1 MFTKKSLALFALT
14 SLFLSYAM
22 ADDCVIINVN
32 EPLYAG
38 NLDNKIV
45 HQLSNDDFAN
55 TVTYNDKRKRIF
67 ISYKSFN
74 GWIDENALL
83 CNAGN
88 SGLFNAISRNPSLP
102 ISLKKKAL
110 LATNIESLKDIE
122 LQGGNAQ
129 QAQDLQVN
137 IYYSPS
143 QEAKYISTQAKLFQV
158 RYIYKQLTVD
168 GKDFFLVGLNESTN
182 VDNIKNVL
190 QGWVGEDKVL
200 EWDNRIGLEFNT
212 ADDAQS
218 KIYLDPKQKT
228 IKYTEQS
235 KDKMQYYEPRFP
247 LLRKINKDT
256 FRIGFIGGADN
267 GKITRSEIA
276 KAKQSVN
283 EVIQNNQLQ
292 IAIVIDATSGMKP
305 YFQDVVDATKE
316 FLDITK
322 QKANVD
328 IAITVF
334 RDYADG
340 KDIYS
345 VIKNFKEE
353 KNINLDNIATKSNA
367 LDNGVGAYPEALFY
381 SIDASIKALNWSKK
395 NIEKYMIVIGD
406 HGNHP
411 DSSQYKQEKQF
422 STLSIGN
429 QLKDK
434 LVTLWGIQ
442 VSSKASGTNVDIK
455 QSSLSRFP
463 TQINEIIAHNKNSS
477 GKVTSYKRATKD
489 DIRNTL
495 VKIYNNFAAIKVAL
509 SDLNRENTLQ
519 EKTGFSAAILKRLGI
534 DPKIFGQI
542 TQATST
548 GYINRYDKGFTQKV
562 LIKKRD
568 LERLKTSINSL
579 SGTLFRGSYHD
590 ELGQRQIKNTVIR
603 IFQDLTG
610 DTIKEDENIRRF
622 IFSKT
627 ALPVQTKA
635 LQQSINRLIRKCAN
649 KDYRVGLVKELEA
662 KYIKIHGVLME
673 KELNLGKFNV
683 ATGKYSFT
691 EGADKKYFYNLEQP
705 IESKKGIIDNSQVL
719 HSWVPI
725 ELFP

>member
-1 MFTKKSLALFALT
+1 MFKKTPLAILLA
-14 SLFLSYAM
+14 SLFLSYAG
-22 ADDCVIINVN
+22 ADDCVIIDASAA
-32 EPLYAG
+32 LYGG

-45 HQLSNDDFAN
+45 HQLGNDDFAN
-55 TVTYNDKRKRIF
+55 TVVYNDKRERVF
-67 ISYKSFN
+67 VSYNNIS
-74 GWIDENALL
+74 GWIDEKALL
-83 CNAGN
+83 CNTGN
-88 SGLFNAISRNPSLP
+88 SGLFSAMSRNPSLP

-110 LATNIESLKDIE
+110 LATNIESLRNIE
-122 LQGGNAQ
+122 LKGGKAEE
-129 QAQDLQVN
+129 AQDLQVN
-137 IYYSPS
+137 IYYSPR
-143 QEAKYISTQAKLFQV
+143 EEPKYISTQAKLFQV
-158 RYIYKQLTVD
+158 RYIYKQLTV
-168 GKDFFLVGLNESTN
+168 GNKEFFLVGLNESTN
-182 VDNIKNVL
+182 IDNIKNVL
-190 QGWVGEDKVL
+190 QGWVSEDKVL

-212 ADDAQS
+212 EDKEQS
-218 KIYLDPKQKT
+218 KIYLDAKQKT
-228 IKYTEQS
+228 IKYIEQS

-247 LLRKINKDT
+247 LLRKINQDT
-256 FRIGFIGGADN
+256 FRIGFIGGAD
-267 GKITRSEIA
+267 GESISRSEIA

-305 YFQDVVDATKE
+305 YFPDVVDATKE

-345 VIKNFKEE
+345 VIKNFKED
-353 KNINLDNIATKSNA
+353 KKINLDNIDVKSNA
-367 LDNGVGAYPEALFY
+367 SDNGVGAYPEALFY
-381 SIDASIKALNWSKK
+381 SIDASVKSLDWSKK

-411 DSSQYKQEKQF
+411 NANQYKQEKQF
-422 STLSIGN
+422 STLSIGS

-434 LVTLWGIQ
+434 LITLWGIQ
-442 VSSKASGTNVDIK
+442 VSSKATGNNAVIK
-455 QSSLSRFP
+455 QSSLARFP

-477 GKVTSYKRATKD
+477 GKVTSYKRATKE

-548 GYINRYDKGFTQKV
+548 GYINRYDQGFTQKV

-649 KDYRVGLVKELEA
+649 KDYRIELVKELEA

-673 KELNLGKFNV
+673 KEINLGKFNV
-683 ATGKYSFT
+683 ATGKYSFR
-691 EGADKKYFYNLEQP
+691 EGVGKKYFYNLEQP

>member
-1 MFTKKSLALFALT
+1 
-14 SLFLSYAM
+14 
-22 ADDCVIINVN
+22 
-32 EPLYAG
+32 
-38 NLDNKIV
+38 
-45 HQLSNDDFAN
+45 
-55 TVTYNDKRKRIF
+55 
-67 ISYKSFN
+67 
-74 GWIDENALL
+74 
-83 CNAGN
+83 
-88 SGLFNAISRNPSLP
+88 
-102 ISLKKKAL
+102 
-110 LATNIESLKDIE
+110 
-122 LQGGNAQ
+122 
-129 QAQDLQVN
+129 
-137 IYYSPS
+137 
-143 QEAKYISTQAKLFQV
+143 
-158 RYIYKQLTVD
+158 
-168 GKDFFLVGLNESTN
+168 
-182 VDNIKNVL
+182 
-190 QGWVGEDKVL
+190 
-200 EWDNRIGLEFNT
+200 
-212 ADDAQS
+212 
-218 KIYLDPKQKT
+218 
-228 IKYTEQS
+228 
-235 KDKMQYYEPRFP
+235 
-247 LLRKINKDT
+247 
-256 FRIGFIGGADN
+256 
-267 GKITRSEIA
+267 
-276 KAKQSVN
+276 
-283 EVIQNNQLQ
+283 
-292 IAIVIDATSGMKP
+292 MKP
-305 YFQDVVDATKE
+305 YFPDVVDATKE

-345 VIKNFKEE
+345 VIKNFKED
-353 KNINLDNIATKSNA
+353 KKINLDNIDVKSNA
-367 LDNGVGAYPEALFY
+367 SDNGVGAYPEALFY
-381 SIDASIKALNWSKK
+381 SIDASVKSLDWSKK

-411 DSSQYKQEKQF
+411 NANQYKQEKQF
-422 STLSIGN
+422 STRSIGS

-434 LVTLWGIQ
+434 LITLWGIQ
-442 VSSKASGTNVDIK
+442 VSSKATGNNAVIK
-455 QSSLSRFP
+455 QSSLARFP

-477 GKVTSYKRATKD
+477 GKVTSYKRATKE

-548 GYINRYDKGFTQKV
+548 GYINRYDQGFTQKV

-649 KDYRVGLVKELEA
+649 KDYRVELVKELEA

-673 KELNLGKFNV
+673 KEVNLGKFNV

-691 EGADKKYFYNLEQP
+691 EGVDKKYFYNLEQP

-719 HSWVPI
+719 PSWVPI

>member
-1 MFTKKSLALFALT
+1 MFTKKTLILFILT
-14 SLFLSYAM
+14 SLFLTYLV
-22 ADDCVIINVN
+22 ADDCVIIDVN
-32 EPLYAG
+32 APLYAG
-38 NLDNKIV
+38 NLDNKII

-55 TVTYNDKRKRIF
+55 TVTYNDKRKRVF

-74 GWIDENALL
+74 GWIDKSALL
-83 CNAGN
+83 CNTGN

-110 LATNIESLKDIE
+110 LATNIESLKNIE
-122 LQGGNAQ
+122 LKGGNAQ

-143 QEAKYISTQAKLFQV
+143 EEAKYISTQAKLFQV
-158 RYIYKQLTVD
+158 RYIYKQLTV
-168 GKDFFLVGLNESTN
+168 GNKDFFLVGLNESTS
-182 VDNIKNVL
+182 VGNIKNVL

-200 EWDNRIGLEFNT
+200 EWDSRIGLEFNT

-218 KIYLDPKQKT
+218 KIYLDAKRKT

-235 KDKMQYYEPRFP
+235 KDGMQYYEPRFP
-247 LLRKINKDT
+247 LLRKIDKDT

-316 FLDITK
+316 FLDITQ

-345 VIKNFKEE
+345 VIKNFKEK

-367 LDNGVGAYPEALFY
+367 SDNGIGAYPEALFY
-381 SIDASIKALNWSKK
+381 SIDASIKSLAWSKK

-411 DSSQYKQEKQF
+411 DASQYEQEKQF

-442 VSSKASGTNVDIK
+442 VSNQASGTNADIK

-463 TQINEIIAHNKNSS
+463 TQINAIIAHNKNSS
-477 GKVTSYKRATKD
+477 GKVTSYERATKD
-489 DIRNTL
+489 DVRNTL

-509 SDLNRENTLQ
+509 SDLNRDNTLQ

-649 KDYRVGLVKELEA
+649 KDYRVELVKELEA

-673 KELNLGKFNV
+673 KEVNLGKFNV

-691 EGADKKYFYNLEQP
+691 EGVDKKYFYNLEQP